1 MTLTGLLYGVEFTPR
16 LPLLFLVKNSELSF
30 YAPKD

>member
-1 MTLTGLLYGVEFTPR
+1 MTLTGLLYGVEFTR